1 MCLSHKRL
9 LCARL
14 PKAAAKVLLFCEI
27 CKFFCVFDEFFVI
40 LSAKLEEDH
49 QKLLKIAVFVTYEKN
64 MDSPLAANG
73 YEQSSTAQHTG
84 VE

>member
-1 MCLSHKRL
+1 
-9 LCARL
+9 
-14 PKAAAKVLLFCEI
+14 
-27 CKFFCVFDEFFVI
+27 
-40 LSAKLEEDH
+40 LEEDH

>member
-1 MCLSHKRL
+1 MAIAFGELRRKSS
-9 LCARL
+9 
-14 PKAAAKVLLFCEI
+14 AKVLLFYEI

-40 LSAKLEEDH
+40 LSAKWEEDN
-49 QKLLKIAVFVTYEKN
+49 QKTLKIAVFVTYEKN
-64 MDSPLAANG
+64 MDSPLTANG

>member
-1 MCLSHKRL
+1 
-9 LCARL
+9 
-14 PKAAAKVLLFCEI
+14 
-27 CKFFCVFDEFFVI
+27 
-40 LSAKLEEDH
+40 LEEDH

-64 MDSPLAANG
+64 MDSPLTANG